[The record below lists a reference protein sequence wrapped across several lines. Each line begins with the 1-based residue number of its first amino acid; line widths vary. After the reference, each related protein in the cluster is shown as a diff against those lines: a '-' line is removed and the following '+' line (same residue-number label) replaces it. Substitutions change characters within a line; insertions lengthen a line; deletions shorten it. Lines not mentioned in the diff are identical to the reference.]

1 MELVRQPRLARD
13 LGIAGVQGYTLHETL
28 IAMALISLGVLG
40 LALNTNGVIRGNHRS
55 DTLTVAT
62 NLAQDRIE
70 ELKARAALT
79 NLNNCALP
87 GTGPEPAD
95 LKITASGDAGG
106 IYDRCWAIQDS
117 ILGAHLKQVDVTVS
131 WQDHGLRD
139 VTLSTLVYRRR

>member
-1 MELVRQPRLARD
+1 MEFVRQPRLAHD
-13 LGIAGVQGYTLHETL
+13 LRIAGAQGYTLHETL

-40 LALNTNGVIRGNHRS
+40 LTLNTNGVFRGNRRS

-62 NLAQDRIE
+62 NLAQDKIE
-70 ELKARAALT
+70 ELKARAVLT
-79 NLNNCALP
+79 NLNNCALT

-95 LKITASGDAGG
+95 LKITASGHTGG

-117 ILGAHLKQVDVTVS
+117 TLGAHLKQVDVTVS

-139 VTLSTLVYRRR
+139 VTLSTLVYRR